1 MSPAEKR
8 WLEYVGANVRR
19 LRLRRGLTQEQLGE
33 LASIAPR
40 YVQDVERGRTN
51 ISFVV
56 FIGLAD
62 ALEVDPRDLLRP
74 AKLAAPKP
82 GRPAGS

>member
-1 MSPAEKR
+1 MPPAEQR
-8 WLEYVGANVRR
+8 WLEYVAGNVHR
-19 LRLRRGLTQEQLGE
+19 LRVKRGLTQEKLGE

-40 YVQDVERGRTN
+40 YVQDVEKGRAN

-62 ALEVDPRDLLRP
+62 ALEVDPRRLLRP
-74 AKLAAPKP
+74 ARMPPAKP
-82 GRPAGS
+82 GRPGRK